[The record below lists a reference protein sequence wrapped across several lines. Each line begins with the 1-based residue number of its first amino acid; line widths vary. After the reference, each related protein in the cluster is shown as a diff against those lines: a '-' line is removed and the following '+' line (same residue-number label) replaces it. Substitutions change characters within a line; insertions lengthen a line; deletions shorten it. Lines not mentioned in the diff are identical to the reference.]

1 MGLSEATGISYLEP
15 EAALH
20 LSSFYKT
27 PSVGYCHY
35 LLRFSIKGITLG
47 LQTHNLIARY
57 YEYILVS
64 KDRTS
69 SLLSSTPGYPKY
81 PLSAAHQKLL
91 ERQYPSTAGNCNSSH
106 VSIPLT
112 SSFIYYINWLP
123 LQGLTQSSSHK
134 SIPVKPLGLLTQ
146 KTWRPL

>member
-1 MGLSEATGISYLEP
+1 MLGSQVGLSEATSIIYLEP

-35 LLRFSIKGITLG
+35 LLRFFLLIKRITLG

-64 KDRTS
+64 KDWTS
-69 SLLSSTPGYPKY
+69 SPLTSTPGY
-81 PLSAAHQKLL
+81 A
-91 ERQYPSTAGNCNSSH
+91 
-106 VSIPLT
+106 
-112 SSFIYYINWLP
+112 
-123 LQGLTQSSSHK
+123 
-134 SIPVKPLGLLTQ
+134 
-146 KTWRPL
+146 